1 MTAYQLAFE
10 DTEVARIRPV
20 GSESAAALAWFKVV
34 WRPGTHEAETV
45 HIYGPGLAIRD
56 RQWLGEAPSI
66 AAAVAFCDRVERN
79 ADAVGEYDWAGG
91 TVETSPGE

>member
-10 DTEVARIRPV
+10 DTDVARIRPL
-20 GSESAAALAWFKVV
+20 GAESGAALAWFRVV
-34 WRPGTHEAETV
+34 WRPGSNNVERV

-66 AAAVAFCDRVERN
+66 ADAFAFCDTVDRT
-79 ADAVGEYDWAGG
+79 AGDVGEYNWDGG

>member
-20 GSESAAALAWFKVV
+20 GSESAAALAWFRVV
-34 WRPGTHEAETV
+34 WRPGSHEAETV

-66 AAAVAFCDRVERN
+66 AAAVAFCNDVECN

-91 TVETSPGE
+91 SVETSLG